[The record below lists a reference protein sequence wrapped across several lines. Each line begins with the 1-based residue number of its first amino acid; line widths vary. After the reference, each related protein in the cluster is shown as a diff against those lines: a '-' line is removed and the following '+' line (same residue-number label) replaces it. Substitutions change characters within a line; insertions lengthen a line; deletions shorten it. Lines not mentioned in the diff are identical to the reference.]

1 MRKILS
7 KLDGGLSFLS
17 SLAAVIAGLLV
28 GFVILFLTDYT
39 QAFPAFIDILTS
51 GFQSMR
57 NFGEVLFFATPI
69 ILTGLSVGFAM
80 KTGLFNIGA
89 SGQFTFGAYIAI
101 LIGVR
106 AVFLP
111 PPLRIAASLLGAMLA
126 GAVWAAIPGLLKAYR
141 NVHEVISCIMLNWI
155 GIFMVNFMILNTVFD
170 IDRNSSMRLPAS
182 SNVPGLGLGQF
193 FQGSALRPSAVNSG
207 IIFSIA
213 AAVIVY
219 VILDKTKFGYE
230 LKACGF
236 NKDAAN
242 YAGINEKRNIILS
255 MMISGALAGL
265 GGGLHFL
272 SGAGVTMNVA
282 NVLAYEGFTGISVA
296 LLGLGNPIGIIFAGI
311 LIAYLQL
318 GGFQMQ
324 LFGFVPEII
333 EIVTAVIIYF
343 CAFVLLVKMYL
354 EKLAKGKTASVIKET
369 DIDHPAI
376 AKAKIQ
382 APPQD
387 NEEGSG
393 N

>member
-1 MRKILS
+1 MKNLLS
-7 KLDGGLSFLS
+7 KLEGGLSFFS
-17 SLAAVIAGLLV
+17 SLAAVMAGLLV
-28 GFVILFLTDYT
+28 GLVVLFITDYT
-39 QAFPAFIDILTS
+39 QAFPAFIDILTF
-51 GFQSMR
+51 GFQSQR

-89 SGQFTFGAYIAI
+89 SGQYTFGAFTAI
-101 LIGVR
+101 LIGVEG
-106 AVFLP
+106 AFLP
-111 PPLRIAASLLGAMLA
+111 PALRITASLLGAMLA
-126 GAVWAAIPGLLKAYR
+126 GALWAALPGLLKAYR

-155 GIFMVNFMILNTVFD
+155 GIFLVNYLILNSVFD
-170 IDRNSSMRLPAS
+170 IERNSTMRLPSS

-193 FQGSALRPSAVNSG
+193 FQGAALRPSSVNSG
-207 IIFSIA
+207 ILFAITA
-213 AAVIVY
+213 AIIVY
-219 VILDKTKFGYE
+219 IILDKTKFGYE

-236 NKDAAN
+236 NHDAAN
-242 YAGINEKRNIILS
+242 YAGINEKRNIIFS

-282 NVLAYEGFTGISVA
+282 NILAYEGFTGISVA

-343 CAFVLLVKMYL
+343 CAFVMLVKMFL
-354 EKLAKGKTASVIKET
+354 SKA
-369 DIDHPAI
+369 
-376 AKAKIQ
+376 AKAKRPNLNDETISEILTDN
-382 APPQD
+382 AESEAKERE
-387 NEEGSG
+387 NEERGEG
-393 N
+393 

>member
-1 MRKILS
+1 MKNLLS
-7 KLDGGLSFLS
+7 KLEGGLSFFS
-17 SLAAVIAGLLV
+17 SLAAVMAGLLV
-28 GFVILFLTDYT
+28 GLVVLFITDYT
-39 QAFPAFIDILTS
+39 QAFPAFIDILTF
-51 GFQSMR
+51 GFQSQR

-89 SGQFTFGAYIAI
+89 SGQYTFGAFTAI
-101 LIGVR
+101 LIGVEG
-106 AVFLP
+106 AFLP
-111 PPLRIAASLLGAMLA
+111 PALRITASLLGAMLA
-126 GAVWAAIPGLLKAYR
+126 GALWAALPGLLKAYR

-155 GIFMVNFMILNTVFD
+155 GIFLVNYLILNSVFD
-170 IDRNSSMRLPAS
+170 IERNSTMRLPSS

-193 FQGSALRPSAVNSG
+193 FQGAALRPSSVNSG
-207 IIFSIA
+207 ILFAITA
-213 AAVIVY
+213 AIIVY
-219 VILDKTKFGYE
+219 IILDKTKFGYE

-236 NKDAAN
+236 NHDAAN
-242 YAGINEKRNIILS
+242 YAGINEKRNIIFS

-343 CAFVLLVKMYL
+343 CAFVMLVKMFL
-354 EKLAKGKTASVIKET
+354 SKA
-369 DIDHPAI
+369 
-376 AKAKIQ
+376 AKAKRPNLNDETISEILTDN
-382 APPQD
+382 AESEAKERE
-387 NEEGSG
+387 NEERGEG
-393 N
+393 